1 MEDAI
6 ISLEFHK
13 GNPCVFKPMLCQEGW
28 CCTCVLPDTI
38 NKKSHDHRYSS
49 SVTGEKKFKHNFGWS
64 KKQSLEKVVLGSIVK

>member
-13 GNPCVFKPMLCQEGW
+13 GNFCVFKPMLCQEGW

-38 NKKSHDHRYSS
+38 NKKSHDYRYSS
-49 SVTGEKKFKHNFGWS
+49 SM
-64 KKQSLEKVVLGSIVK
+64 